1 MPTHPAG
8 ASDPVTDT
16 VAAEMLLLGRF
27 TNLAHVEVPALG
39 LIGWEMDKWALVSA
53 ALCAWTPENVAERR
67 LALSVDANHTR
78 RPRAGMLFFVRT
90 LGDIVEENHAS
101 ECRPTLGA

>member
-1 MPTHPAG
+1 MTGTAK
-8 ASDPVTDT
+8 
-16 VAAEMLLLGRF
+16 MLPLGRF
-27 TNLAHVEVPALG
+27 PNLAHLEVPALG

-53 ALCAWTPENVAERR
+53 ALGAWTPGGVAERR
-67 LALSVDANHTR
+67 LTLSVDANHTP

-90 LGDIVEENHAS
+90 LGDIVEESHAS